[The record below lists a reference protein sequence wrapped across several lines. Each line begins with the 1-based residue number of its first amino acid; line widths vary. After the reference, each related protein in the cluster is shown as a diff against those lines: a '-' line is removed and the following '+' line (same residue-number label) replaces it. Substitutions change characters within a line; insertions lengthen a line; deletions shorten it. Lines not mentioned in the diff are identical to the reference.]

1 MKKLFP
7 TWLLTIIVAIIL
19 AGCSS
24 TTLSGAWKSPEFQ
37 GPVKR
42 VYLVGLSQNE
52 VTRRMFESQF
62 AQELANHGLIGIPSY
77 KDLDNVQKADIDT
90 ISARMQKNDAD
101 SMLITRLVGK
111 RTEQVVTPGYISEYR
126 SWPRSGY
133 YPRTYS
139 PSPHYRHWGS
149 YYNRCCTELI
159 YEPPTVIQ
167 YEIATIE
174 ANIYEASS
182 GELIWAAQLE
192 TVIESDLQKMVT
204 DFIQTVMKDLREQG
218 MI

>member
-1 MKKLFP
+1 MKQRLP
-7 TWLLTIIVAIIL
+7 TWLLMIIAAIIL

-37 GPVKR
+37 GPVSKI
-42 VYLVGLSQNE
+42 YLVGLSQNE
-52 VTRRMFESQF
+52 VTRRMFETQF
-62 AQELANHGLIGIPSY
+62 AQELAKYGITGIPSY
-77 KDLDNVQKADIDT
+77 KDLDNVRSANIDT
-90 ISARMQKNDAD
+90 ISALMQKNGAD

-133 YPRTYS
+133 YPRAYS

-159 YEPPTVIQ
+159 YEPPTVHQ

-174 ANIYEASS
+174 ANIYEAES

-192 TVIESDLQKMVT
+192 TVIESSLQNMVT
-204 DFIQTVMKDLREQG
+204 DFIGTVMKDLREQG
-218 MI
+218 LL